1 MAVVRQ
7 DVDHIAELARLR
19 LSDEESQRMT
29 RELNS
34 ILAYIDEVMAVD
46 TEGVEPLHHVL
57 DMTNVFREDKPGPC
71 LTREEA
77 LKNAPDRTEEYFRVP
92 RVIR

>member
-7 DVDHIAELARLR
+7 DVDHIADLARLR
-19 LSDEESQRMT
+19 LSDEESERMT

-57 DMTNVFREDKPGPC
+57 DMTNVFREDEPGRC

-92 RVIR
+92 RVIG